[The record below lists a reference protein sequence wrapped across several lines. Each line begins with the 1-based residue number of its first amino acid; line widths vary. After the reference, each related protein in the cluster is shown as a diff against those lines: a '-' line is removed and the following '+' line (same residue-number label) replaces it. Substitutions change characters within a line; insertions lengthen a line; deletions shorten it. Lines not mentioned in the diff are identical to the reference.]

1 MDSLSGKF
9 NSKPTRSTPPA
20 AYGVRPHIA
29 PRSGVGR
36 SARRGPWE
44 RKQPVSG
51 AAQGIWCG
59 PKIGQGGER
68 SEGLAQDLSIFNPKT
83 GGSAA
88 QFFGALFFETFPFQN
103 APVGL
108 QVD

>member
-44 RKQPVSG
+44 CKQPLSG
-51 AAQGIWCG
+51 AAEGIWCG
-59 PKIGQGGER
+59 PKIGQGGREVR
-68 SEGLAQDLSIFNPKT
+68 DWLKTCLLTPKT
-83 GGSAA
+83 AGSAA

-103 APVGL
+103 APLGL